1 MKKLIIQIFT
11 ITTLIVVLNYI
22 VITNQNKKQQEKVN
36 DVIVNIVGTIKQ
48 EYPDLEDEKIIKILN
63 DEENNAIKGI
73 GTLQRYGIN
82 TEEVYAID
90 GLKDEKK
97 EILLTSSI
105 SIISL
110 TIIVTILII
119 NYKNKKSKK
128 IENII
133 NYIEEINKKNYNLKI
148 EENTEDE
155 LSNLTNELYK
165 ITIMLKEQ
173 AELSKKDKN
182 VLQRSLEDISHQ
194 IKTPLTSISIML
206 DNIKENPQMDL
217 HTRQEFIYEISRQIE
232 WINWLVISLLK
243 LSKLDSNTVDF
254 KHEEINAENLINNVI
269 KNLAIP
275 LDIKQQSVI
284 VTGNN
289 ETFIGDYNWEL
300 EALTNIV
307 KNCIEHTPENKKIYI
322 NCEKNNFNTKIV
334 IRDEGNGIDRE
345 DIKHIF
351 ERFYTGSAG
360 MNCTETGSL
369 RNNTHTENDTVQ
381 CGAQIPQLQSVG
393 IGLALSRTIISKQ
406 NGTIK
411 AENHRQGGAVFTIR
425 LYKSAV

>member
-73 GTLQRYGIN
+73 RTLQRYGIN

-194 IKTPLTSISIML
+194 IKTPLASISIML

-351 ERFYTGSAG
+351 ERFYKGKNS
-360 MNCTETGSL
+360 S
-369 RNNTHTENDTVQ
+369 EN
-381 CGAQIPQLQSVG
+381 SVG
-393 IGLALSRTIISKQ
+393 IGLALSKSIIEKD
-406 NGTIK
+406 NGYILCTSEVGKGTTFEIK
-411 AENHRQGGAVFTIR
+411 YIRNH
-425 LYKSAV
+425 

>member
-275 LDIKQQSVI
+275 LGIKQQSVI

-351 ERFYTGSAG
+351 ERFYKGKNS
-360 MNCTETGSL
+360 S
-369 RNNTHTENDTVQ
+369 EN
-381 CGAQIPQLQSVG
+381 SVG
-393 IGLALSRTIISKQ
+393 IGLELSKSIIEKD
-406 NGTIK
+406 NGYILCTSEVGKGTTFEIK
-411 AENHRQGGAVFTIR
+411 YIRNH
-425 LYKSAV
+425 

>member
-206 DNIKENPQMDL
+206 DNIKENPQMNL

-351 ERFYTGSAG
+351 ERFYKGKNS
-360 MNCTETGSL
+360 S
-369 RNNTHTENDTVQ
+369 EN
-381 CGAQIPQLQSVG
+381 SVG
-393 IGLALSRTIISKQ
+393 IGLALSKSIIEKD
-406 NGTIK
+406 NGYILCTSEVGKGTTFEIK
-411 AENHRQGGAVFTIR
+411 YIRNH
-425 LYKSAV
+425 

>member
-97 EILLTSSI
+97 EILLTNSI

-345 DIKHIF
+345 DIKHNF
-351 ERFYTGSAG
+351 ERFYKGKNS
-360 MNCTETGSL
+360 S
-369 RNNTHTENDTVQ
+369 EN
-381 CGAQIPQLQSVG
+381 SVG
-393 IGLALSRTIISKQ
+393 IGLALSKSIIEKD
-406 NGTIK
+406 NGYILCTSEVGKGTTFEIK
-411 AENHRQGGAVFTIR
+411 YIRNH
-425 LYKSAV
+425 

>member
-300 EALTNIV
+300 EALTNIF

-351 ERFYTGSAG
+351 ERFYKGKNS
-360 MNCTETGSL
+360 S
-369 RNNTHTENDTVQ
+369 EN
-381 CGAQIPQLQSVG
+381 SVG
-393 IGLALSRTIISKQ
+393 IGLALSKSIIEKD
-406 NGTIK
+406 NGYILCTSEVGKGTTFEIK
-411 AENHRQGGAVFTIR
+411 YIRNH
-425 LYKSAV
+425 

>member
-1 MKKLIIQIFT
+1 MKKLIIQIFAIT
-11 ITTLIVVLNYI
+11 ILIVVLNYI
-22 VITNQNKKQQEKVN
+22 VITNQNKKQQEKIN

-63 DEENNAIKGI
+63 DKENNTIRGR

-173 AELSKKDKN
+173 AELSNKDKN

-254 KHEEINAENLINNVI
+254 KHEEINVENLINNVI

-351 ERFYTGSAG
+351 ERFYKGKNS
-360 MNCTETGSL
+360 S
-369 RNNTHTENDTVQ
+369 EN
-381 CGAQIPQLQSVG
+381 SVG
-393 IGLALSRTIISKQ
+393 IGLALSKSIIEKD
-406 NGTIK
+406 NGYILCTSEVGKGTTFEIK
-411 AENHRQGGAVFTIR
+411 YIR
-425 LYKSAV
+425 N

>member
-300 EALTNIV
+300 EASTNIV

-351 ERFYTGSAG
+351 ERFYKGKNS
-360 MNCTETGSL
+360 S
-369 RNNTHTENDTVQ
+369 EN
-381 CGAQIPQLQSVG
+381 SVG
-393 IGLALSRTIISKQ
+393 IGLELSKSIIEKD
-406 NGTIK
+406 NGYILCTSEVGKGTTFEIK
-411 AENHRQGGAVFTIR
+411 YIRNH
-425 LYKSAV
+425 

>member
-63 DEENNAIKGI
+63 DKENNTIRGR

-351 ERFYTGSAG
+351 ERFYKGKNS
-360 MNCTETGSL
+360 S
-369 RNNTHTENDTVQ
+369 EN
-381 CGAQIPQLQSVG
+381 SVG
-393 IGLALSRTIISKQ
+393 IGLALSKSIIEKD
-406 NGTIK
+406 NGYILCTSEVGKGTTFEIK
-411 AENHRQGGAVFTIR
+411 YIRNH
-425 LYKSAV
+425 

>member
-133 NYIEEINKKNYNLKI
+133 NYIGEINKKNYNLKI

-351 ERFYTGSAG
+351 ERFYKGKNS
-360 MNCTETGSL
+360 S
-369 RNNTHTENDTVQ
+369 EN
-381 CGAQIPQLQSVG
+381 SVG
-393 IGLALSRTIISKQ
+393 IGLALSKSIIEKD
-406 NGTIK
+406 NGYILCTSEVGKGTTFEIK
-411 AENHRQGGAVFTIR
+411 YIRNH
-425 LYKSAV
+425 

>member
-243 LSKLDSNTVDF
+243 LSKLDSITVDF

-351 ERFYTGSAG
+351 ERFYKGKNS
-360 MNCTETGSL
+360 S
-369 RNNTHTENDTVQ
+369 EN
-381 CGAQIPQLQSVG
+381 SVG
-393 IGLALSRTIISKQ
+393 IGLELSKSIIEKD
-406 NGTIK
+406 NGYILCTSEVGKGTTFEIK
-411 AENHRQGGAVFTIR
+411 YIRNH
-425 LYKSAV
+425 

>member
-182 VLQRSLEDISHQ
+182 VLQMSLEDISHQ

-254 KHEEINAENLINNVI
+254 RHEEINAENLINNVI

-351 ERFYTGSAG
+351 ERFYKGKNS
-360 MNCTETGSL
+360 S
-369 RNNTHTENDTVQ
+369 EN
-381 CGAQIPQLQSVG
+381 SVG
-393 IGLALSRTIISKQ
+393 IGLALSKSIIEKD
-406 NGTIK
+406 NGYILCASEVGKGTTFEIK
-411 AENHRQGGAVFTIR
+411 YIRNH
-425 LYKSAV
+425 

>member
-73 GTLQRYGIN
+73 RTLQRYGIN

-165 ITIMLKEQ
+165 IAIMLKEQ

-351 ERFYTGSAG
+351 ERFYKGKNS
-360 MNCTETGSL
+360 S
-369 RNNTHTENDTVQ
+369 EN
-381 CGAQIPQLQSVG
+381 SVG
-393 IGLALSRTIISKQ
+393 IGLELSKSIIEKN
-406 NGTIK
+406 NGYILCTSEVGKGTTFEIK
-411 AENHRQGGAVFTIR
+411 YIRNH
-425 LYKSAV
+425 

>member
-22 VITNQNKKQQEKVN
+22 VITNQNKKQQEKIN

-63 DEENNAIKGI
+63 DKENNTIRGR

-334 IRDEGNGIDRE
+334 IKDEGNGIDRE

-351 ERFYTGSAG
+351 ERFYKGKNS
-360 MNCTETGSL
+360 S
-369 RNNTHTENDTVQ
+369 EN
-381 CGAQIPQLQSVG
+381 SVG
-393 IGLALSRTIISKQ
+393 IGLALSKSIIEKD
-406 NGTIK
+406 NGYILCTSEVGKGTTFEIK
-411 AENHRQGGAVFTIR
+411 YIR
-425 LYKSAV
+425 N

>member
-48 EYPDLEDEKIIKILN
+48 EYPDVEDEKIIKILN

-105 SIISL
+105 NIISL

-351 ERFYTGSAG
+351 ERFYKGKNS
-360 MNCTETGSL
+360 S
-369 RNNTHTENDTVQ
+369 EN
-381 CGAQIPQLQSVG
+381 SVG
-393 IGLALSRTIISKQ
+393 IGLALSKSIIEKD
-406 NGTIK
+406 NGYILCTSEVGKGTTFEIK
-411 AENHRQGGAVFTIR
+411 YIR
-425 LYKSAV
+425 N

>member
-73 GTLQRYGIN
+73 RTLQRYGIN

-206 DNIKENPQMDL
+206 DNIKENPQMGL

-351 ERFYTGSAG
+351 ERFYKGKNS
-360 MNCTETGSL
+360 S
-369 RNNTHTENDTVQ
+369 EN
-381 CGAQIPQLQSVG
+381 SVG
-393 IGLALSRTIISKQ
+393 IGLALSKSIIEKD
-406 NGTIK
+406 NGYILCTSEVGKGTTFEIK
-411 AENHRQGGAVFTIR
+411 YIRNH
-425 LYKSAV
+425 

>member
-217 HTRQEFIYEISRQIE
+217 HTRQEYIYEISRQIE

-351 ERFYTGSAG
+351 ERFYKGKNS
-360 MNCTETGSL
+360 S
-369 RNNTHTENDTVQ
+369 EN
-381 CGAQIPQLQSVG
+381 SVG
-393 IGLALSRTIISKQ
+393 IGLELSKSIIEKD
-406 NGTIK
+406 NGYILCTSEVGKGTTFEIK
-411 AENHRQGGAVFTIR
+411 YIRNH
-425 LYKSAV
+425 

>member
-243 LSKLDSNTVDF
+243 LSKLDSNIVDF

-351 ERFYTGSAG
+351 ERFYKGKNS
-360 MNCTETGSL
+360 S
-369 RNNTHTENDTVQ
+369 EN
-381 CGAQIPQLQSVG
+381 SVG
-393 IGLALSRTIISKQ
+393 IGLALSKSIIEKD
-406 NGTIK
+406 NGYILCTSEVGKGTTFEIK
-411 AENHRQGGAVFTIR
+411 YIRNH
-425 LYKSAV
+425 

>member
-351 ERFYTGSAG
+351 ERFYKGKNS
-360 MNCTETGSL
+360 S
-369 RNNTHTENDTVQ
+369 EN
-381 CGAQIPQLQSVG
+381 SFG
-393 IGLALSRTIISKQ
+393 IGLALSKSIIEKD
-406 NGTIK
+406 NGYILCTSEVGKGTTFEIK
-411 AENHRQGGAVFTIR
+411 YIRNH
-425 LYKSAV
+425 

>member
-1 MKKLIIQIFT
+1 M
-11 ITTLIVVLNYI
+11 IVVLNYI

-165 ITIMLKEQ
+165 ITIMLK
-173 AELSKKDKN
+173 K
-182 VLQRSLEDISHQ
+182 VV
-194 IKTPLTSISIML
+194 
-206 DNIKENPQMDL
+206 KENEI
-217 HTRQEFIYEISRQIE
+217 TYEIEKI
-232 WINWLVISLLK
+232 I
-243 LSKLDSNTVDF
+243 
-254 KHEEINAENLINNVI
+254 
-269 KNLAIP
+269 
-275 LDIKQQSVI
+275 
-284 VTGNN
+284 
-289 ETFIGDYNWEL
+289 
-300 EALTNIV
+300 LTDN
-307 KNCIEHTPENKKIYI
+307 
-322 NCEKNNFNTKIV
+322 
-334 IRDEGNGIDRE
+334 
-345 DIKHIF
+345 
-351 ERFYTGSAG
+351 
-360 MNCTETGSL
+360 
-369 RNNTHTENDTVQ
+369 
-381 CGAQIPQLQSVG
+381 
-393 IGLALSRTIISKQ
+393 
-406 NGTIK
+406 
-411 AENHRQGGAVFTIR
+411 
-425 LYKSAV
+425 

>member
-345 DIKHIF
+345 NIKHIF
-351 ERFYTGSAG
+351 ERFYKGKNS
-360 MNCTETGSL
+360 S
-369 RNNTHTENDTVQ
+369 EN
-381 CGAQIPQLQSVG
+381 SVG
-393 IGLALSRTIISKQ
+393 IGLALSKSIIEKD
-406 NGTIK
+406 NGYILCTSEVGKGTTFEIK
-411 AENHRQGGAVFTIR
+411 YIR
-425 LYKSAV
+425 NN

>member
-1 MKKLIIQIFT
+1 MKKLIIQIFAIT
-11 ITTLIVVLNYI
+11 ILIVVLNYI
-22 VITNQNKKQQEKVN
+22 VITNQNKKQQEKIN

-63 DEENNAIKGI
+63 DKENNTIRGR

-173 AELSKKDKN
+173 AERSNKDKN

-254 KHEEINAENLINNVI
+254 KHEEINVENLINNVI

-351 ERFYTGSAG
+351 ERFYKGKNS
-360 MNCTETGSL
+360 S
-369 RNNTHTENDTVQ
+369 EN
-381 CGAQIPQLQSVG
+381 SVG
-393 IGLALSRTIISKQ
+393 IGLALSKSIIEKD
-406 NGTIK
+406 NGYILCTSEVGKGTTFEIK
-411 AENHRQGGAVFTIR
+411 YIR
-425 LYKSAV
+425 N

>member
-11 ITTLIVVLNYI
+11 IATLRVVVNYI
-22 VITNQNKKQQEKVN
+22 VITNQDKKQQEKVN

-351 ERFYTGSAG
+351 ERFYKGKNS
-360 MNCTETGSL
+360 S
-369 RNNTHTENDTVQ
+369 EN
-381 CGAQIPQLQSVG
+381 SVG
-393 IGLALSRTIISKQ
+393 IGLALSKSIIEKD
-406 NGTIK
+406 NGYILCTSEVGKGTTFEIK
-411 AENHRQGGAVFTIR
+411 YIRNH
-425 LYKSAV
+425 

>member
-351 ERFYTGSAG
+351 ERFYKGKS
-360 MNCTETGSL
+360 SS
-369 RNNTHTENDTVQ
+369 EN
-381 CGAQIPQLQSVG
+381 SVG
-393 IGLALSRTIISKQ
+393 IGLALSKSIIEKD
-406 NGTIK
+406 NGYILCTSEVGKGTTFEIK
-411 AENHRQGGAVFTIR
+411 YIRNH
-425 LYKSAV
+425 

>member
-345 DIKHIF
+345 DITHIF
-351 ERFYTGSAG
+351 ERFYKGKNS
-360 MNCTETGSL
+360 S
-369 RNNTHTENDTVQ
+369 EN
-381 CGAQIPQLQSVG
+381 SVG
-393 IGLALSRTIISKQ
+393 IGLELSKSIIEKD
-406 NGTIK
+406 NGYILCTSEVGKGTTFEIK
-411 AENHRQGGAVFTIR
+411 YIRNH
-425 LYKSAV
+425 

>member
-36 DVIVNIVGTIKQ
+36 DVIANIVGTIKQ

-351 ERFYTGSAG
+351 ERFYKGKNS
-360 MNCTETGSL
+360 S
-369 RNNTHTENDTVQ
+369 EN
-381 CGAQIPQLQSVG
+381 SVG
-393 IGLALSRTIISKQ
+393 IGLALSKSIIEKD
-406 NGTIK
+406 NGYILCTSEVGKGTTFEIK
-411 AENHRQGGAVFTIR
+411 YIRNH
-425 LYKSAV
+425 

>member
-73 GTLQRYGIN
+73 GTFQRYGIN

-351 ERFYTGSAG
+351 ERFYKGKNS
-360 MNCTETGSL
+360 S
-369 RNNTHTENDTVQ
+369 EN
-381 CGAQIPQLQSVG
+381 SVG
-393 IGLALSRTIISKQ
+393 IGLALSKSIIEKD
-406 NGTIK
+406 NGYILCTSEVGKGTTFEIK
-411 AENHRQGGAVFTIR
+411 YIRNH
-425 LYKSAV
+425 

>member
-307 KNCIEHTPENKKIYI
+307 KNCIEHTPKNKKIYI

-351 ERFYTGSAG
+351 ERFYKGKNS
-360 MNCTETGSL
+360 S
-369 RNNTHTENDTVQ
+369 EN
-381 CGAQIPQLQSVG
+381 SVG
-393 IGLALSRTIISKQ
+393 IGLALSKSIIEKD
-406 NGTIK
+406 NGYILCTSEVGKGTTFEIK
-411 AENHRQGGAVFTIR
+411 YIRNH
-425 LYKSAV
+425 

>member
-73 GTLQRYGIN
+73 RTLQRYGIN

-217 HTRQEFIYEISRQIE
+217 HKRQEFIYEISRQIE

-351 ERFYTGSAG
+351 ERFYKGKNS
-360 MNCTETGSL
+360 S
-369 RNNTHTENDTVQ
+369 EN
-381 CGAQIPQLQSVG
+381 SVG
-393 IGLALSRTIISKQ
+393 IGLALSKSIIEKD
-406 NGTIK
+406 NGYILCTSEVGKGTTFEIK
-411 AENHRQGGAVFTIR
+411 YIRNH
-425 LYKSAV
+425 

>member
-63 DEENNAIKGI
+63 HEENKAIKGI
-73 GTLQRYGIN
+73 GTLQRYGIY

-206 DNIKENPQMDL
+206 DNIKVNPQMDL

-351 ERFYTGSAG
+351 ERFYKGKNS
-360 MNCTETGSL
+360 S
-369 RNNTHTENDTVQ
+369 EN
-381 CGAQIPQLQSVG
+381 SVG
-393 IGLALSRTIISKQ
+393 IGLALSKSIIEKD
-406 NGTIK
+406 NGY
-411 AENHRQGGAVFTIR
+411 G
-425 LYKSAV
+425 L

>member
-182 VLQRSLEDISHQ
+182 VLQMSLEDISHQ

-232 WINWLVISLLK
+232 WIKWLVISLLK

-351 ERFYTGSAG
+351 ERFYKGKNS
-360 MNCTETGSL
+360 S
-369 RNNTHTENDTVQ
+369 EN
-381 CGAQIPQLQSVG
+381 SVG
-393 IGLALSRTIISKQ
+393 IGLALSKSIIEKD
-406 NGTIK
+406 NGYILCTSEVGKGTTFEIK
-411 AENHRQGGAVFTIR
+411 YIRNH
-425 LYKSAV
+425 

>member
-307 KNCIEHTPENKKIYI
+307 KNCLEHTPENKKIYI

-351 ERFYTGSAG
+351 ERFYKGKNS
-360 MNCTETGSL
+360 S
-369 RNNTHTENDTVQ
+369 EN
-381 CGAQIPQLQSVG
+381 SVG
-393 IGLALSRTIISKQ
+393 IGLALSKSIIEKD
-406 NGTIK
+406 NGYILCTSEVGKGTTFEIK
-411 AENHRQGGAVFTIR
+411 YIRNH
-425 LYKSAV
+425 

>member
-73 GTLQRYGIN
+73 RTLQRYGIN

-351 ERFYTGSAG
+351 ERFYKGKNS
-360 MNCTETGSL
+360 S
-369 RNNTHTENDTVQ
+369 EN
-381 CGAQIPQLQSVG
+381 SVG
-393 IGLALSRTIISKQ
+393 IGLALSKSIIEKD
-406 NGTIK
+406 NGYILCTSEVGKGTTFEIK
-411 AENHRQGGAVFTIR
+411 YIRNH
-425 LYKSAV
+425 

>member
-351 ERFYTGSAG
+351 ERFYKGKNS
-360 MNCTETGSL
+360 S
-369 RNNTHTENDTVQ
+369 EN
-381 CGAQIPQLQSVG
+381 SVG
-393 IGLALSRTIISKQ
+393 IGLALSKSIIEKD
-406 NGTIK
+406 NGYILCTSEVGKGTTFEIK
-411 AENHRQGGAVFTIR
+411 YIR
-425 LYKSAV
+425 ND

>member
-22 VITNQNKKQQEKVN
+22 VITNQNKKQLEKVN

-351 ERFYTGSAG
+351 ERFYKGKNS
-360 MNCTETGSL
+360 S
-369 RNNTHTENDTVQ
+369 EN
-381 CGAQIPQLQSVG
+381 SVG
-393 IGLALSRTIISKQ
+393 IGLELSKSIIEKD
-406 NGTIK
+406 NGYILCTSEVGKGTTFEIK
-411 AENHRQGGAVFTIR
+411 YIRNH
-425 LYKSAV
+425 

>member
-73 GTLQRYGIN
+73 RTLQRYGIN

-182 VLQRSLEDISHQ
+182 VLQMSLEDISHQ

-351 ERFYTGSAG
+351 ERFYKGKNS
-360 MNCTETGSL
+360 S
-369 RNNTHTENDTVQ
+369 EN
-381 CGAQIPQLQSVG
+381 SVG
-393 IGLALSRTIISKQ
+393 IGLALSKSIIEKD
-406 NGTIK
+406 NGYILCTSEVGKGTTFEIK
-411 AENHRQGGAVFTIR
+411 YIRNH
-425 LYKSAV
+425 

>member
-73 GTLQRYGIN
+73 RTLQRYGIN

-351 ERFYTGSAG
+351 ERFYKGKNS
-360 MNCTETGSL
+360 S
-369 RNNTHTENDTVQ
+369 EN
-381 CGAQIPQLQSVG
+381 SVG
-393 IGLALSRTIISKQ
+393 IGLALSKSIIEKD
-406 NGTIK
+406 NGYILCTSEVGKGTNFEIK
-411 AENHRQGGAVFTIR
+411 YIRNH
-425 LYKSAV
+425 

>member
-351 ERFYTGSAG
+351 ERFYKGKNS
-360 MNCTETGSL
+360 S
-369 RNNTHTENDTVQ
+369 EN
-381 CGAQIPQLQSVG
+381 SVG
-393 IGLALSRTIISKQ
+393 IGLALSKSIIEKD
-406 NGTIK
+406 NGYILCTSEVGKGKTFEIK
-411 AENHRQGGAVFTIR
+411 YIRNH
-425 LYKSAV
+425 

>member
-36 DVIVNIVGTIKQ
+36 DMIVNIVGTIKQ

-351 ERFYTGSAG
+351 ERFYKGKNS
-360 MNCTETGSL
+360 S
-369 RNNTHTENDTVQ
+369 EN
-381 CGAQIPQLQSVG
+381 SVG
-393 IGLALSRTIISKQ
+393 IGLALSKSIIEKD
-406 NGTIK
+406 NGYILCTSEVGKGTTFEIK
-411 AENHRQGGAVFTIR
+411 YIRNH
-425 LYKSAV
+425 

>member
-351 ERFYTGSAG
+351 ERFYKGKNS
-360 MNCTETGSL
+360 S
-369 RNNTHTENDTVQ
+369 EN
-381 CGAQIPQLQSVG
+381 SVG
-393 IGLALSRTIISKQ
+393 IGLELSKSIIEKD
-406 NGTIK
+406 NGYILCTSEVGKWTTFEIK
-411 AENHRQGGAVFTIR
+411 YIRNH
-425 LYKSAV
+425 